1 MQLTHQKKPL
11 KEREKCPLRK
21 LAPRSRVI
29 SDKARGGPANNR
41 GYYSHLPAVKPR
53 HAVCIPP
60 AYVSRNPSALS
71 CVPLL
76 YSIITKT
83 KQNQYK
89 KPLTPS
95 IFLSPAQIFSL
106 LAFFSLFFL
115 GLRSRNS
122 RPKSLPNSFD
132 LAANFTPPPS
142 LFPFVIGSSESAA
155 SDPIRISR
163 REKLGFRISHI

>member
-76 YSIITKT
+76 FYNYKDKT
-83 KQNQYK
+83 KSVQK
-89 KPLTPS
+89 APHPLDFSLSCPN
-95 IFLSPAQIFSL
+95 FLSPRVL
-106 LAFFSLFFL
+106 LSLF
-115 GLRSRNS
+115 S
-122 RPKSLPNSFD
+122 RPQIAKF
-132 LAANFTPPPS
+132 ATQ
-142 LFPFVIGSSESAA
+142 
-155 SDPIRISR
+155 ISPKFLR
-163 REKLGFRISHI
+163 FSR